1 VDDPDTLKV
10 ASRGLRPSERLAP
23 VSPSATDAE
32 LHGLIARL
40 QKNVAS
46 VFMGRPEVIRTVI
59 TGLLAGGHVLLE
71 DVPGVGKTVLAK
83 SLARSIDVDFRR
95 VQFTPD
101 LLPSDIL
108 GVAIYDQRTGE
119 FEFKPGPIF
128 THVLLAD
135 EINRATP
142 RTQSALLEAMNDCQ
156 VTVDRV
162 THELPHPFFVIATQ
176 NPYEF
181 EGTYPL
187 PESQLDRFMLRIRI
201 GYPNLAD
208 EKAVIRAQ
216 QTRHPLEDL
225 GSVLT
230 GSDIARLQAA
240 VRGVRLEESVLE
252 YALTLVRETRNHK
265 QLVVGGSP
273 RASIALTRAAQA
285 HAFIAGRDYVLPDD
299 VKALAVAVLA
309 HRVLGAGFGADG
321 EGDERERIIADV
333 TERLEVPI

>member
-1 VDDPDTLKV
+1 MSTAQEPAAIHD
-10 ASRGLRPSERLAP
+10 
-23 VSPSATDAE
+23 
-32 LHGLIARL
+32 LIQKL
-40 QKNVAS
+40 QRNIGS
-46 VFMGRPEVIRTVI
+46 VFLGRPEVIRQVV

-108 GVAIYDQRTGE
+108 GVGIYDQGAGA

-128 THVLLAD
+128 TSVLLAD

-142 RTQSALLEAMNDCQ
+142 RTQSALLEAMNDAQ
-156 VTVDRV
+156 VTVDRIS
-162 THELPHPFFVIATQ
+162 HPLPQPFFVIATQ

-201 GYPNLAD
+201 GYPSVED

-216 QTRHPLEDL
+216 QTRHPIEALEPVL
-225 GSVLT
+225 GAD
-230 GSDIARLQAA
+230 DIIRLQAA
-240 VRGVRLEESVLE
+240 VRAVRLDETVLD
-252 YALTLVRETRNHK
+252 YALALVRETRASK

-285 HAFIAGRDYVLPDD
+285 HALLQRRSYVLPDD
-299 VKALAVAVLA
+299 VKRLAVPVLA
-309 HRVLGAGFGADG
+309 HRVLGAAFSTEGG
-321 EGDERERIIADV
+321 EDERERIIADV
-333 TERLEVPI
+333 AERLEVPV